1 MQYFDIN
8 GSITGLG
15 VFCDL
20 SKTSNDVFNLYIIII
35 VFVDIQ
41 TLLYKK
47 LDFMRHK
54 EVYMKTR
61 LKSVIKCEIS
71 S

>member
-1 MQYFDIN
+1 M
-8 GSITGLG
+8 
-15 VFCDL
+15 
-20 SKTSNDVFNLYIIII
+20 SKTINDVFNLFKIII

-47 LDFMRHK
+47 LDVMRHK
-54 EVYMKTR
+54 AVYMKTR

-71 S
+71 F